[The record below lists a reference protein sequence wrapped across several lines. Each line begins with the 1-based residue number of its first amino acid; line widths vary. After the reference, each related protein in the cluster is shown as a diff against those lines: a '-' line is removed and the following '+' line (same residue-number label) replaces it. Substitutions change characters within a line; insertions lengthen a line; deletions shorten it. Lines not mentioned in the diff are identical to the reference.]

1 MDGQVTM
8 DDQVTSG
15 SNQNFSLTQRRF
27 ILPATALTGI
37 ILQLDPRHSERKTPP
52 EDIRQLSQ
60 TIQLNHQRT
69 DTSAIQTSVSLN
81 AAYFLGNTPTASLE
95 AVLKTLWAEGQQM
108 LLSLQNANKTNI
120 FFESNPHGYRL
131 ISTVMELMGG
141 AQYTPWNGG
150 EIYAFNIRRSN
161 PYSLGKSSTP
171 TVSILLEKT
180 PPENASTCI
189 VLPAI
194 SDPAYA
200 AYNNINTQ
208 R

>member
-1 MDGQVTM
+1 MDGQVT
-8 DDQVTSG
+8 SEF
-15 SNQNFSLTQRRF
+15 NQNFLLTQRRF

-52 EDIRQLSQ
+52 KDIHQLSQ
-60 TIQLNHQRT
+60 TIELNHQRT
-69 DTSAIQTSVSLN
+69 DTRAIQTSVSLN
-81 AAYFLGNTPTASLE
+81 AAYLLGNTPTASLE

-131 ISTVMELMGG
+131 ISKVMELMGN
-141 AQYTPWNGG
+141 QHTPWNGG
-150 EIYAFNIRRSN
+150 EIYAFDIRRSN

-180 PPENASTCI
+180 PPKNASTCI

-194 SDPAYA
+194 SDAAYA
-200 AYNNINTQ
+200 AYNNNINTQ